1 MKHFISLLTLLS
13 LCLLGCTRD
22 EKGPAP
28 DTQTDSILSTESMW
42 SKGAMVSAA
51 NPYASE
57 AGLEILEAGGSAID
71 AAIATHLV
79 LGLVEPQS
87 SGLGGGAFIL
97 HFERASG
104 DMAFYD
110 GRETAPAG
118 ATVDMFM
125 GDDRVLGF
133 LDSVQSG
140 HAVGAPGVVRLYEL
154 AHAKHG
160 RLPWPQLF
168 EPAYRLASEGFI
180 VSPRLAN
187 YLPRMAA
194 RTRLAINPGVKDYF
208 YPHGKALEAGQLL
221 KNPEYAETLRR
232 IAEEGA
238 DAFYSGTIAEAIVA
252 ATTMPPRPGTLTL
265 KDLANY
271 SAVERPVICGPFR
284 SMTICSATPPSSG
297 AAQIMLVNLYDHLL
311 PDQAEQ
317 SDRIQAFVDAQRLA
331 YADRDHY
338 FADPD
343 EVDIPLD
350 ALLNPDYLEARAK
363 ERFAPSALPTHGDPS
378 PYAIDPSSVAR
389 FGPDTTHEIAG
400 TTHLSVIDGDG
411 NAVAMTATVESA
423 FGSQRWAKGFV
434 LNNEMTDFAR
444 AVPQSGERPANAV
457 APNRRP
463 RSSMSPTMVLS
474 DSGELKLVTGSPG
487 GNSIPAYVGKTVL
500 GILDWGLSAQEAVDR
515 PNIIARGEKVRVEVG
530 IDGGQALADD
540 LIARGYN
547 VQEREGENSG
557 LHVIHVTEDGLDGA
571 ADKRREGVVLSLP

>member
-1 MKHFISLLTLLS
+1 MNRLMPLLTLLS
-13 LCLLGCTRD
+13 LCLVGCTSD
-22 EKGPAP
+22 EQSPVA
-28 DTQTDSILSTESMW
+28 DNSQTDSGW
-42 SKGAMVSAA
+42 SKGAMVSAG

-57 AGLEILEAGGSAID
+57 AGLEMLEAGGSAID

-97 HFERASG
+97 HFERTSG

-125 GDDRVLGF
+125 GDDGVLGF

-160 RLPWPQLF
+160 RLPWAQLF

-187 YLPRMAA
+187 FLPRMAA

-208 YPHGKALEAGQLL
+208 YPNGKALEAGQLL

-232 IAEEGA
+232 LAEEGA
-238 DAFYSGTIAEAIVA
+238 DAFYSGDIAEAIVA

-265 KDLANY
+265 EDLANY

-297 AAQIMLVNLYDHLL
+297 AAQIMMANLYDHLL
-311 PDQAEQ
+311 PDQADQ
-317 SDRIQAFVDAQRLA
+317 SDQIQAFVDAQRLA

-363 ERFAPSALPTHGDPS
+363 ERFAPSAIPTHGDPS
-378 PYAIDPSSVAR
+378 PHAIDPSSVAR
-389 FGPDTTHEIAG
+389 FGPDTTHEVAG

-444 AVPQSGERPANAV
+444 AVPASGERPANAV

-474 DSGELKLVTGSPG
+474 DSGDLKLVTGSPG

-540 LIARGYN
+540 LIAKGYN

>member
-1 MKHFISLLTLLS
+1 MNRLIPLLTLLS
-13 LCLLGCTRD
+13 LSLLGCTSD
-22 EKGPAP
+22 EQSPAS
-28 DTQTDSILSTESMW
+28 DTQTDSTLSTESTW
-42 SKGAMVSAA
+42 SKGAMVSAG

-57 AGLEILEAGGSAID
+57 AGLEMLEAGGSAID

-125 GDDRVLGF
+125 GDDGVLGF

-160 RLPWPQLF
+160 RLPWAQLF

-187 YLPRMAA
+187 FLPRMAA

-208 YPHGKALEAGQLL
+208 YPNGKALEAGQLL

-232 IAEEGA
+232 LAEEGA
-238 DAFYSGTIAEAIVA
+238 DAFYSGDIAEAIVA

-265 KDLANY
+265 EDLANY

-297 AAQIMLVNLYDHLL
+297 AAQIMMANLYDHLL
-311 PDQAEQ
+311 PDQADQ
-317 SDRIQAFVDAQRLA
+317 SDRIQAFVDSQRLA

-363 ERFAPSALPTHGDPS
+363 ERFAPSAIPTHGDPS

-389 FGPDTTHEIAG
+389 FGADTTHEIAG

-444 AVPQSGERPANAV
+444 AVPASGERPANAV

-474 DSGELKLVTGSPG
+474 DSGDLKLVTGSPG

-540 LIARGYN
+540 LIAKGYN

>member
-1 MKHFISLLTLLS
+1 MNRLISLLTLLS
-13 LCLLGCTRD
+13 LCLVGCTSD
-22 EKGPAP
+22 EQGKAPAP
-28 DTQTDSILSTESMW
+28 QTDSTLSTESTW
-42 SKGAMVSAA
+42 SKGAMVSAG

-57 AGLEILEAGGSAID
+57 AGLEMLKAGGSAID

-97 HFERASG
+97 HFERTSG

-118 ATVDMFM
+118 AAVDMFM
-125 GDDRVLGF
+125 GDDGVLGF

-160 RLPWPQLF
+160 RLPWAQLF

-187 YLPRMAA
+187 FLPRMAA

-208 YPHGKALEAGQLL
+208 YPNGKALEAGQLL
-221 KNPEYAETLRR
+221 KNPEYAETLQRL
-232 IAEEGA
+232 AKEGA
-238 DAFYSGTIAEAIVA
+238 DAFYSGDIAEAIVA
-252 ATTMPPRPGTLTL
+252 ATMMPPRPGTLTL
-265 KDLANY
+265 EDLANY

-297 AAQIMLVNLYDHLL
+297 AAQIMMANLYDHLL
-311 PDQAEQ
+311 PDQADQ

-350 ALLNPDYLEARAK
+350 ALLNPDYLEARAN
-363 ERFAPSALPTHGDPS
+363 ERFAPSAIPIHGDPS

-389 FGPDTTHEIAG
+389 FGADTTHEIAG

-444 AVPQSGERPANAV
+444 AVPESGERPANAV

-474 DSGELKLVTGSPG
+474 DSGDLKLVTGSPG

-540 LIARGYN
+540 LIAKGYN

-557 LHVIHVTEDGLDGA
+557 LHVIHVTEEGLDGA